1 MADPPPPVRCARCR
15 MLPQHC
21 FCDRVRPIATAT
33 RVVVVMHFKELPK
46 VSNSAR
52 LLPMALAD
60 GHLVLHGIPG
70 PPTHVGGLDDPTRQT
85 YVLFPGA
92 GARPLSM
99 AELSADGRPVTLVV
113 PDGTWRQAQRIVR
126 RVPSVVPLPR
136 RCLPEGG
143 PPSRYRLRSAAPGR
157 LSTCEAV
164 GRALGLL
171 EGPAVEAELMTL
183 FDALVEGALAARAGV

>member
-1 MADPPPPVRCARCR
+1 

-21 FCDRVRPIATAT
+21 FCDRLHPIAAAT
-33 RVVVVMHFKELPK
+33 RVVVVMHVKELPK
-46 VSNSAR
+46 VSNTAR
-52 LLPMALAD
+52 LLPMALTD
-60 GHLVLHGIPG
+60 GRLVLHGCPG
-70 PPTHVGGLDDPTRQT
+70 PPTQVDGLADPARQT

-92 GARPLSM
+92 GARPLSR
-99 AELSADGRPVTLVV
+99 AELAADGRPVTLVV

-126 RVPSVVPLPR
+126 RVPAVVPLPR
-136 RCLPEGG
+136 RCLPEG

-171 EGPAVEAELMTL
+171 EGPAVEAELMAL